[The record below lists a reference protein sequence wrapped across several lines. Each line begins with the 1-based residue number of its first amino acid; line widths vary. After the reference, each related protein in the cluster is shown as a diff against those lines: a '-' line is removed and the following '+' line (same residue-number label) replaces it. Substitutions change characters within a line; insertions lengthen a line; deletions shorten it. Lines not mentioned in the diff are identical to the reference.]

1 MQDRALLAGWM
12 LTTVIN
18 FSHPVLHLQP
28 DLRHSARAARRMAE
42 HHRTRWNLA
51 CVRHTRWTSPVPTA
65 PAHGW
70 RGTRGHPARAWH
82 TRARGT
88 HAAHAGTRHN
98 GKVAHT
104 ILGLRDIGAEA
115 ALLAGGGRAILL
127 QLANPAVGHA
137 VADHSNF
144 AADPLRRLRN
154 TLTYVYAL
162 VYGTPDQVTQVRTM
176 VHRAHAPVRS
186 ETYDASD
193 AGLQLWVAATLY
205 DTAATLH
212 ARIFG
217 PLDEA
222 SADAVYRDYA
232 VVGTALG
239 MPAALWPLDREAFG
253 RYWQAQLTALEVDDR
268 VREVGV
274 QVLHPASGPLWMRA
288 LMPIARLATA
298 GLLPP
303 ALREAYALPWDD
315 RRQRRFDRM
324 MDATAR
330 LYPHLPARLRHWPK
344 NHLLRRLR

>member
-1 MQDRALLAGWM
+1 MA
-12 LTTVIN
+12 
-18 FSHPVLHLQP
+18 
-28 DLRHSARAARRMAE
+28 HS
-42 HHRTRWNLA
+42 
-51 CVRHTRWTSPVPTA
+51 
-65 PAHGW
+65 
-70 RGTRGHPARAWH
+70 
-82 TRARGT
+82 
-88 HAAHAGTRHN
+88 
-98 GKVAHT
+98 

-144 AADPLRRLRN
+144 TADPLRRLRN
-154 TLTYVYAL
+154 TLSYVYAL
-162 VYGTPDQVTQVRTM
+162 VYGTPDQVAQVRAM
-176 VHRAHAPVRS
+176 VHSAHAPVRS

-239 MPAALWPLDREAFG
+239 MPAALWPVDREAFG
-253 RYWQAQLTALEVDDR
+253 RYWQAQLAGLEVDDR
-268 VREVGV
+268 VREVGA

-288 LMPIARLATA
+288 LMPVARLATG

-303 ALREAYALPWDD
+303 ALLEAYALPWSD

-324 MDATAR
+324 MDVTAL

-344 NHLLRRLR
+344 NHLLRQLR